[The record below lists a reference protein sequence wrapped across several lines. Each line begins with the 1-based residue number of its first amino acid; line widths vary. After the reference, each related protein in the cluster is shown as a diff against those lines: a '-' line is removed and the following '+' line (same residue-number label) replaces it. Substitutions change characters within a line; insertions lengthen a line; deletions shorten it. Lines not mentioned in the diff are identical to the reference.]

1 MLVKWNKEFYE
12 KYKDVF
18 PISVLGKVTFT
29 STVGTWETTRI
40 TNTTLDMSGYNVNG
54 DTLEVPN
61 DAYSGKYPTTNVY
74 MEVPDELV
82 DIFPEL
88 ESVIS
93 CDISYSTS
101 SYGNWF

>member
-18 PISVLGKVTFT
+18 SIGVLGKVTFT
-29 STVGTWETTRI
+29 NTVGTWETTRI
-40 TNTTLDMSGYNVNG
+40 TNTPLDMSGYDIKG

-61 DAYSGKYPTTNVY
+61 DTYSSKYPVTNVY

-82 DIFPEL
+82 DIFPDL
-88 ESVIS
+88 EPAVS